1 MDESYENE
9 YYNSNFPEHPNSEQY
24 QKMVLTRNIYHLV
37 HVRDKM
43 KEELKEKDWAN
54 TPEEHI
60 IAYEEGH
67 AAAMAWVE
75 SEIEKIRSQIWELER
90 QIRESKTDYSS
101 EDSSDEIE
109 RKKNEAKQNT
119 WRSKRSKFRPDDW
132 PVARRPYGP
141 EYTLEA

>member
-1 MDESYENE
+1 MDEYYENE
-9 YYNSNFPEHPNSEQY
+9 YYNSNFPEHPNSEEY
-24 QKMVLTRNIYHLV
+24 QRMVLTRNIFHLV

-43 KEELKEKDWAN
+43 KEELKEKDWGN

-67 AAAMAWVE
+67 AAAMAHVE
-75 SEIEKIRSQIWELER
+75 SEIEKLRSPIWELER
-90 QIRESKTDYSS
+90 QIRESETDYSS

-119 WRSKRSKFRPDDW
+119 WRSKRSKYRPD
-132 PVARRPYGP
+132 
-141 EYTLEA
+141 TLEAWKHERGA

>member
-1 MDESYENE
+1 MGEYYENE
-9 YYNSNFPEHPNSEQY
+9 YYNSNFSHHPNSEQY
-24 QKMVLTRNIYHLV
+24 QRMVLTGNIYHLV

-43 KEELKEKDWAN
+43 KEELEKKDWEN

-67 AAAMAWVE
+67 AAAMAHVE
-75 SEIEKIRSQIWELER
+75 SEIEKLRSPIWELER
-90 QIRESKTDYSS
+90 QIRESETDYSS

-119 WRSKRSKFRPDDW
+119 WRSKRSKYRPD
-132 PVARRPYGP
+132 
-141 EYTLEA
+141 TLEAWNRERGA

>member
-9 YYNSNFPEHPNSEQY
+9 YYNSNFPEHPNSEEY

-43 KEELKEKDWAN
+43 KEELKEKDWGN

-90 QIRESKTDYSS
+90 QIRESKIDYSS

-119 WRSKRSKFRPDDW
+119 WRSKRSKYRPDDW

>member
-1 MDESYENE
+1 MGEYYENE
-9 YYNSNFPEHPNSEQY
+9 YYNSKFLDHSNSEQY
-24 QKMVLTRNIYHLV
+24 QRMVLTGNIYHLV
-37 HVRDKM
+37 HARDKM
-43 KEELKEKDWAN
+43 KEELEKKDWEN

-67 AAAMAWVE
+67 AAAMAHVE

-90 QIRESKTDYSS
+90 QIRESETDYSS

-119 WRSKRSKFRPDDW
+119 WRSKRSKYRPD
-132 PVARRPYGP
+132 GP

>member
-1 MDESYENE
+1 MDEYN
-9 YYNSNFPEHPNSEQY
+9 NSNFPEHPNL
-24 QKMVLTRNIYHLV
+24 KVILTRNIFHLAAI
-37 HVRDKM
+37 RDKM

-67 AAAMAWVE
+67 AAAMAHVE
-75 SEIEKIRSQIWELER
+75 SEIEKIRRQIWERER
-90 QIRESKTDYSS
+90 QIRESETDYSS

-119 WRSKRSKFRPDDW
+119 WRTKRSKFRPD
-132 PVARRPYGP
+132 
-141 EYTLEA
+141 TLEA

>member
-1 MDESYENE
+1 MDEYYENE
-9 YYNSNFPEHPNSEQY
+9 YYNSKFPDHPNSEQY
-24 QKMVLTRNIYHLV
+24 QRIVLTGNIYHLV
-37 HVRDKM
+37 HARDKM
-43 KEELKEKDWAN
+43 KEELKNKNWEN

-67 AAAMAWVE
+67 AAAMAHVE

-90 QIRESKTDYSS
+90 QIRESETDYSS

-119 WRSKRSKFRPDDW
+119 WRSKRSKYRPD
-132 PVARRPYGP
+132 
-141 EYTLEA
+141 TLEAWNRERGA

>member
-1 MDESYENE
+1 MGEYYENE
-9 YYNSNFPEHPNSEQY
+9 YYNSNFPEHPNSEEY
-24 QKMVLTRNIYHLV
+24 QRMVLTRNIFHLV

-43 KEELKEKDWAN
+43 KEELKEKDWGN

-67 AAAMAWVE
+67 AAAMAHVE

-90 QIRESKTDYSS
+90 QIRESETDYSS

-109 RKKNEAKQNT
+109 RKKNESKQNT
-119 WRSKRSKFRPDDW
+119 WRSKRSKYRPD
-132 PVARRPYGP
+132 
-141 EYTLEA
+141 TLEA

>member
-1 MDESYENE
+1 MGE

-24 QKMVLTRNIYHLV
+24 QKMVLTRNIFNLV

-43 KEELKEKDWAN
+43 KEELKEKDWGN

-75 SEIEKIRSQIWELER
+75 SEIEKLRSPIWELER
-90 QIRESKTDYSS
+90 QIRESQIDYSS

-119 WRSKRSKFRPDDW
+119 WRSKRSKYRPDDW
-132 PVARRPYGP
+132 PVARRPDGP

>member
-1 MDESYENE
+1 MDE

-24 QKMVLTRNIYHLV
+24 QRMVLTRNIFHLV

-43 KEELKEKDWAN
+43 KEELKEKDWGN

-90 QIRESKTDYSS
+90 QIRESETDYSS

-109 RKKNEAKQNT
+109 RKKNESKQNT
-119 WRSKRSKFRPDDW
+119 WRSKRSKYRPD
-132 PVARRPYGP
+132 
-141 EYTLEA
+141 TLEA

>member
-1 MDESYENE
+1 MGE
-9 YYNSNFPEHPNSEQY
+9 YYNIKFPYHPNSEQSLRVAGLEVPSGIVIPLVS
-24 QKMVLTRNIYHLV
+24 VLAVIK
-37 HVRDKM
+37 DKM
-43 KEELKEKDWAN
+43 KEELKEKDWEN

-67 AAAMAWVE
+67 AAAMAHVE

-90 QIRESKTDYSS
+90 QIRESETDYSS

-109 RKKNEAKQNT
+109 RKKNESKQNT
-119 WRSKRSKFRPDDW
+119 WRSKRSKYRPD
-132 PVARRPYGP
+132 GP